1 MTITA
6 ATDAELAGLAKHGD
20 LEAFGALYERYF
32 GKVYDYL
39 SRMTMNPGLAA
50 DVTKDTFVSAMQR
63 VDQLED
69 PDRFRAWLYTIAR
82 TQAVNRIEYTDRS
95 AKSETAS
102 GDKTPGSLDRYFKLG
117 SFHDSEEAARVA
129 DVADLVWAA
138 AASLDERT
146 YTVLDLS
153 VRQELTSAEI
163 ADVMGVSI
171 GNASVM
177 VNRMMNRAQK
187 AISTYLVMCLG
198 SKDCEELHTIVGGQ
212 TTALDAALGAE
223 VDRHIIVCETCST
236 TRRKIATPPQVMA
249 AYARIVAPGILYTS
263 TWDDIATRWRKEGPR
278 HRRARNLVRAEAF
291 ATSVILISALGVAA
305 AVQLNDP
312 PPDATEIETIAS
324 VGQTPIEDEVDP
336 FVLTTSTMSSTSTTT
351 TTTSVT
357 TATDAATATTVAT
370 TTTGPQTTTTEATP
384 PPPPPTTSTT
394 APPPTTT
401 STLQSNQPPVV
412 TIIAPGDGDHF
423 RSTASQPFPVTLEA
437 TVTDD
442 FETGLIAQWFE
453 EGTQLGSGN
462 SITLLFSAG
471 CPTAVSHTVIASV
484 TDSGGLIGSDTITFT
499 VGCVP
504 IP

>member
-6 ATDAELAGLAKHGD
+6 ETDSELAGLAQQGD
-20 LEAFGALYERYF
+20 LEAFRTLYERYF
-32 GKVYDYL
+32 GKVYDYVC
-39 SRMTMNPGLAA
+39 RMTMNPELTAA
-50 DVTKDTFVSAMQR
+50 VTKDAFISAMQR
-63 VDQLED
+63 FDQLED

-82 TQAVNRIEYTDRS
+82 TQAVNRIEHADRS

-102 GDKTPGSLDRYFKLG
+102 GDETPGSLDRYVKLG

-177 VNRMMNRAQK
+177 VNRMVNRAQK

-249 AYARIVAPGILYTS
+249 AYARIAAPGILYTS
-263 TWDDIATRWRKEGPR
+263 TWDGIATRWRKEGPR

-291 ATSVILISALGVAA
+291 ATSLILISALGVAA

-336 FVLTTSTMSSTSTTT
+336 FVLTTSTTSSTS

-357 TATDAATATTVAT
+357 TATHAATATTVAT
-370 TTTGPQTTTTEATP
+370 TTTAPQTTTTEATP

-394 APPPTTT
+394 APPLTTT
-401 STLQSNQPPVV
+401 STLQSNQPPVI
-412 TIIAPGDGDHF
+412 TLIAPGDGDHF

-453 EGTQLGSGN
+453 EGAPLGSGN